1 MTNRRY
7 YLLAIVCLGLAL
19 PEATVDAQSSATS
32 VTPTPDCKR
41 VNSVPVAM
49 LPDSAESSTLLV
61 DCGKELAD
69 QNDYAGS
76 RRVFE
81 RAIEMARRRG
91 DRRSLASALY
101 GYGGVLIAVG
111 DGDRAEPLLVE
122 NGRISEEI
130 GDKNGMAEASSALGR
145 LRNMQARY
153 DEARIY
159 HMRSFELWN

>member
-1 MTNRRY
+1 MKNRRY
-7 YLLAIVCLGLAL
+7 YLLAFAWLVLAL
-19 PEATVDAQSSATS
+19 PGAPADAQSTATS
-32 VTPTPDCKR
+32 VTPAGPDCKR
-41 VNSVPVAM
+41 LSSDSAA
-49 LPDSAESSTLLV
+49 LPDSAESSTRLV

-69 QNDYAGS
+69 QNDHAGS

-81 RAIEMARRRG
+81 RAIAMAKRRE

-111 DGDRAEPLLVE
+111 EGDRAEPLLIE

-153 DEARIY
+153 DEAR
-159 HMRSFELWN
+159 